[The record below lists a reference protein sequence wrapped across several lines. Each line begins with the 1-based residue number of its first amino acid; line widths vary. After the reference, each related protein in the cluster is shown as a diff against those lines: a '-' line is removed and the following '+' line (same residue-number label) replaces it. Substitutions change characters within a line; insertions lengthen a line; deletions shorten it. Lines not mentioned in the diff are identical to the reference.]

1 MKDQSM
7 KKLNNLNSEDIYSL
21 LLFTLFRLTNVPE
34 YSTLSELIYLL
45 DKENFLKLCK
55 YFGGLTIKIPT
66 LEDLQYLLYTLLIYE
81 EIINGK
87 ELDDALTELKLSSKK
102 LKFVKRAYNK
112 LLSVMQEYDFV
123 KR

>member
-81 EIINGK
+81 EVINGK

>member
-1 MKDQSM
+1 M

-81 EIINGK
+81 EVINGK